1 MCRRTIHPASIPL
14 LLTMAAALGCD
25 PGAGGSV
32 APTLGQVVGRVDVG
46 RLLECAAM
54 SGSERA
60 RCLGA
65 SLLTTALNVA
75 VDKAAELAERA
86 KDAVNAGAGAD
97 DMTDA
102 ERNRLAAELDAALNE
117 VGLEIAKAQ
126 PTE

>member
-1 MCRRTIHPASIPL
+1 
-14 LLTMAAALGCD
+14 MAAALGCD

-32 APTLGQVVGRVDVG
+32 VPTLGQVVGRVDVG
-46 RLLECAAM
+46 RLIECASM
-54 SGSERA
+54 SGMDRA

-75 VDKAAELAERA
+75 VDKAADLAERA
-86 KDAVNAGAGAD
+86 KSAVNAGAGAD
-97 DMTDA
+97 DMTDE
-102 ERNRLAAELDAALNE
+102 ERNRLAVELDAALDE

>member
-1 MCRRTIHPASIPL
+1 MCRRSIHPAAFPL
-14 LLTMAAALGCD
+14 ILSMAAALGCD
-25 PGAGGSV
+25 PGAGGSI

-46 RLLECAAM
+46 RLIQCASM
-54 SGSERA
+54 SGMDRA

-65 SLLTTALNVA
+65 SVLTTALDIA

-102 ERNRLAAELDAALNE
+102 ERDALAAELDAALDE
-117 VGLEIAKAQ
+117 VGLEVAKAQ
-126 PTE
+126 PAG